1 MYLYRS
7 RCKGSILIIVLWTL
21 FILGALAIAINSY
34 VWPQLNFAG
43 KFRDRAKALYAAK
56 AGAKIVIAQV
66 VQDKDTGFDSLKDPW
81 YSAETFRDVPVGQ
94 GPAAAGDTSFS
105 VYVKDEESKI
115 SINKAPQAVLKNIF
129 VFSAAAD
136 DSAASEI
143 SASIIDW
150 RDADDKPLENGA
162 ETGYYAGL
170 EPPYPCKNA
179 DFQVLDELL
188 QVRGMTQQI
197 LDASREYL
205 TVYGLGAVNINTCG
219 TQVLRS
225 LGASEETANKI
236 VAYRKGLDGEEGT
249 QDDKVFDNI
258 SGVVAAL
265 SKSGSFSSQELSQV
279 AGMIA
284 SGSMTVRSDNFTG
297 RSDGKAGNKVYGI
310 TFTFNRNDVIKQ
322 WRSD

>member
-1 MYLYRS
+1 
-7 RCKGSILIIVLWTL
+7 VLWTL

-43 KFRDRAKALYAAK
+43 KFRDRTKALYAAK
-56 AGAKIVIAQV
+56 AGAKIAIAQV

-81 YSAETFRDVPVGQ
+81 YSVYEGDVSQ
-94 GPAAAGDTSFS
+94 GDTSFS
-105 VYVKDEESKI
+105 VSVEDEERKI
-115 SINKAPQAVLKNIF
+115 NINKASQAVLKNVF
-129 VFSAAAD
+129 VFSAKAD
-136 DSAASEI
+136 EPVASEI
-143 SASIIDW
+143 AASIIDW

-162 ETGYYAGL
+162 ETSYYAGM

-188 QVRGMTQQI
+188 QVRGMTREI
-197 LDASREYL
+197 FDASKEYL

-225 LGASEETANKI
+225 LGASEDLAKKI
-236 VAYRKGLDGEEGT
+236 IAYRKGPDGEEGT
-249 QDDKVFDNI
+249 EDDKVFDNI
-258 SGVVAAL
+258 SGVVQAL
-265 SKSGSFSSQELSQV
+265 SKSGGFSSQELSQV

-284 SGSMTVRSDNFTG
+284 AGSMTVRSDNFTG
-297 RSDGKAGNKVYGI
+297 RSDGKTGNKIYGI